1 MTSNLTWSLTTDP
14 SLKTLKPGEVFETG
28 LVLTAFRAAGC
39 GTVRHRFEL
48 IATQQSQIR
57 VLF

>member
-39 GTVRHRFEL
+39 GTVPTS
-48 IATQQSQIR
+48 I
-57 VLF
+57 